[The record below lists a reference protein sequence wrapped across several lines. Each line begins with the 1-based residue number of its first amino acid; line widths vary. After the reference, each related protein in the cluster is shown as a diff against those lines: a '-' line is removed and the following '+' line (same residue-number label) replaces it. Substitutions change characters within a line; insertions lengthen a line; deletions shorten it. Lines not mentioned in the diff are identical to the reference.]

1 MKIQFCGACTGQSW
15 TTVET
20 ANPVMMMRKKI
31 VVSLKI
37 LAKQTKGKTL
47 KQDPF
52 GLIWVRCERSINDET
67 QGQIGWLTH

>member
-1 MKIQFCGACTGQSW
+1 MIT
-15 TTVET
+15 
-20 ANPVMMMRKKI
+20 
-31 VVSLKI
+31 KI

-47 KQDPF
+47 KSDPF